1 MNAQHVL
8 VMIKKKQMIPLHCIF
23 KNKENFQE
31 RSLMK
36 KSKLIEIFILIFLS
50 SYLSLNKNLNQIQ
63 FLQSQI
69 RKFLQS
75 KKKENNKVFNRP
87 QNKSKKNYLFL
98 NSEDAIDIENKN
110 PNIENNQNSQI
121 EKEME
126 TQGEI
131 EKVKLNNQDDDSFL
145 NNEIKYVENLRIQN
159 AVYTGEVLNG
169 KRHGKGIQVWD
180 DGAKYEGN
188 WENDKSN
195 GYGTFYHTDGDVY
208 QGYWKNNRANG
219 KGVYI
224 SSDGGRYEGYWI
236 DDVQNGFGTEKWN
249 DGSSYQGNYDMG
261 KKEGYGEYEWSNK
274 SKYRG
279 YWKDNKLCGKGV
291 YYYVDG
297 KKYIG
302 DYNNNLKDG
311 IGKYFWTDG
320 KIYFGQQSQDKKE
333 GIGKYNWNDGRVYI
347 GFWKLNKQNGLG
359 RYINA
364 SENKDKFGIWV
375 DGKRSQ
381 WIEED
386 IFGQMEKCILGN
398 FIKIKKKELVNILG
412 MMEEFIQDFG
422 N

>member
-1 MNAQHVL
+1 
-8 VMIKKKQMIPLHCIF
+8 
-23 KNKENFQE
+23 
-31 RSLMK
+31 MK

-75 KKKENNKVFNRP
+75 KRKENNKVFNRP

-249 DGSSYQGNYDMG
+249 DGSSYKGNYDMG

-320 KIYFGQQSQDKKE
+320 KIYFGQYSQDKKE

-386 IFGQMEKCILGN
+386 ILRDEDNEYYNDYQQILNFDENFNEDDLEEEKIVQDLN
-398 FIKIKKKELVNILG
+398 NKI
-412 MMEEFIQDFG
+412 F
-422 N
+422 

>member
-1 MNAQHVL
+1 
-8 VMIKKKQMIPLHCIF
+8 
-23 KNKENFQE
+23 
-31 RSLMK
+31 MK
-36 KSKLIEIFILIFLS
+36 KSKLIEEIFILIFLF

-75 KKKENNKVFNRP
+75 KRKENNKVFNRP

-249 DGSSYQGNYDMG
+249 DGSSYKGNYDMG

-320 KIYFGQQSQDKKE
+320 KIYFGQYSQDKKE

-386 IFGQMEKCILGN
+386 ILRDEDNEYYNDYQQILNFDENFNEDDLEEEKIVQDLN
-398 FIKIKKKELVNILG
+398 NKI
-412 MMEEFIQDFG
+412 F
-422 N
+422 

>member
-1 MNAQHVL
+1 
-8 VMIKKKQMIPLHCIF
+8 
-23 KNKENFQE
+23 
-31 RSLMK
+31 MK

-320 KIYFGQQSQDKKE
+320 KIYFGQYSQDKKE

-386 IFGQMEKCILGN
+386 ILRDEDNEYYNDYQQILNFDENFNEDDLEEEKIVQDLN
-398 FIKIKKKELVNILG
+398 NKI
-412 MMEEFIQDFG
+412 F
-422 N
+422 

>member
-1 MNAQHVL
+1 
-8 VMIKKKQMIPLHCIF
+8 
-23 KNKENFQE
+23 
-31 RSLMK
+31 MK

-75 KKKENNKVFNRP
+75 KRKENNKVFNRP

-320 KIYFGQQSQDKKE
+320 KIYFGQYSQDKKE

-386 IFGQMEKCILGN
+386 ILRDEDNEYYNDYQQILNFDENFNEDDLEEEKIVQDLN
-398 FIKIKKKELVNILG
+398 NKI
-412 MMEEFIQDFG
+412 F
-422 N
+422 

>member
-1 MNAQHVL
+1 
-8 VMIKKKQMIPLHCIF
+8 
-23 KNKENFQE
+23 
-31 RSLMK
+31 MK

-320 KIYFGQQSQDKKE
+320 KIYFGQYSQDKKE

-386 IFGQMEKCILGN
+386 ILRDEDNEYYNDYQQILNFDENFNEDNLEEEKIVQDLN
-398 FIKIKKKELVNILG
+398 NKI
-412 MMEEFIQDFG
+412 F
-422 N
+422 

>member
-1 MNAQHVL
+1 
-8 VMIKKKQMIPLHCIF
+8 MIPLHCIF

-75 KKKENNKVFNRP
+75 KRKENNKVFNRP

-320 KIYFGQQSQDKKE
+320 KIYFGQYSQDKKE

-386 IFGQMEKCILGN
+386 ILRDEDNEYYNDYQQILNFDENFNEDDLEEEKIVQDLN
-398 FIKIKKKELVNILG
+398 NKI
-412 MMEEFIQDFG
+412 F
-422 N
+422 

>member
-1 MNAQHVL
+1 
-8 VMIKKKQMIPLHCIF
+8 
-23 KNKENFQE
+23 
-31 RSLMK
+31 MK

-75 KKKENNKVFNRP
+75 KRKENNKVFNRP

-249 DGSSYQGNYDMG
+249 DGSCYQGNYDMG

-320 KIYFGQQSQDKKE
+320 KIYFGQYSQDKKE

-386 IFGQMEKCILGN
+386 ILRDEDNEYYNDYQQILNFDENFNEDDLEEEKIVQDLN
-398 FIKIKKKELVNILG
+398 NKI
-412 MMEEFIQDFG
+412 F
-422 N
+422 

>member
-1 MNAQHVL
+1 
-8 VMIKKKQMIPLHCIF
+8 
-23 KNKENFQE
+23 
-31 RSLMK
+31 MK

-75 KKKENNKVFNRP
+75 KRKENNKVFNRP

-169 KRHGKGIQVWD
+169 KRHGKGIQIWD

-320 KIYFGQQSQDKKE
+320 KIYFGQYSQDKKE

-386 IFGQMEKCILGN
+386 ILRDEDNEYYNDYQQILNFDENFNEDDLEEEKIVQDLN
-398 FIKIKKKELVNILG
+398 NKI
-412 MMEEFIQDFG
+412 F
-422 N
+422 